1 MDESISRA
9 AGTTHGQE
17 FAPYKMEETIR
28 DADRIPRQRTTL
40 YGTPPHV
47 QQQRSY
53 QAPPLAE
60 KIQTAAAK
68 YARVGSLKARLE
80 TIAAE
85 N

>member
-40 YGTPPHV
+40 YGAPPHV